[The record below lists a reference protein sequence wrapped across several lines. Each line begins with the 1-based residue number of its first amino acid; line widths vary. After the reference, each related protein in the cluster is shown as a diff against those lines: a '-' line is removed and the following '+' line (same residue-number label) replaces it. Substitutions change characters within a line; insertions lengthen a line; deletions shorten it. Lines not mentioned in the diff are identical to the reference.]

1 MLWEIRN
8 DFKTSKEFKYVITL
22 TDVYDFRD
30 MLSLKSK
37 NERTNEELLDSQEGE
52 ERKVRGFTAVC

>member
-8 DFKTSKEFKYVITL
+8 DFKTSKECKYVITL
-22 TDVYDFRD
+22 TDVSDFRD

-37 NERTNEELLDSQEGE
+37 NERTNEELLDSQEGA

>member
-22 TDVYDFRD
+22 TDVSDFRD